1 MKNQIVKTI
10 TLLMI
15 CLSIMLSFVGC
26 ASKSV
31 QEEVVD
37 PNFIGDF
44 GPIQLE
50 TAIAVKSSLSGIK
63 PL

>member
-10 TLLMI
+10 TLLMM
-15 CLSIMLSFVGC
+15 CLSIIVSFFGC
-26 ASKSV
+26 ASKNV

-44 GPIQLE
+44 
-50 TAIAVKSSLSGIK
+50 
-63 PL
+63 